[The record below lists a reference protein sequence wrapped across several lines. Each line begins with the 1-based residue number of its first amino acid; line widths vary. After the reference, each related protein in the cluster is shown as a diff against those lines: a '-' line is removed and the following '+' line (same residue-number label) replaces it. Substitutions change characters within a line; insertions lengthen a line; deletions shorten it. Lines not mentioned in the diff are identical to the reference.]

1 MKRDRT
7 SLIDALLKSDEPSV
21 RWKALVRVAG
31 EDPESRKV
39 RELREQIRTS
49 PRATALIAGRDKR
62 FIREAHVYASWRGAH
77 WTLAMLAEIGYPTG
91 DESLLPMREQV
102 LDRWLDSS
110 FYMEFE
116 SKSAVP
122 KNRSAEGVPIIQGR
136 YRRCGSQQGNA
147 LYSITR
153 LGLADKRSDGL
164 AERLM
169 HWQWPDGGWNCD
181 RKPSAHISSFNE
193 SLLPMLGLAAHAERA
208 KDDAARTAALK
219 ASEVFLSRRLFK
231 SKTDGKVISP
241 HWVRPKYPR
250 YWHYD
255 MLGGLVAMAEMGLI
269 KDPRCADALDLLE
282 RKELPKGGWAAQG
295 RFYKVDQNLDTGA
308 KFGSISTVDWDGAG
322 NARRNEWV
330 TADALYVLRA
340 AGPPH

>member
-1 MKRDRT
+1 VKRKR
-7 SLIDALLKSDEPSV
+7 SPVIDALLHSDEPSI
-21 RWKALVRVAG
+21 RWKVMTRVVG
-31 EDPESRKV
+31 EDPDSRK
-39 RELREQIRTS
+39 IRDLQEEIRKS
-49 PRATALIAGRDKR
+49 PRAKALIAGRDR
-62 FIREAHVYASWRGAH
+62 RDVREKYVYASWRGAH
-77 WTLAMLAEIGYPTG
+77 WTLAMLAEIGYPAG
-91 DESLLPMREQV
+91 DTSILPMRDQV
-102 LDRWLDSS
+102 LDYWLSS
-110 FYMEFE
+110 AFYMEFE

-122 KNRSAEGVPIIQGR
+122 KHRSAEGVPIIEGR
-136 YRRCGSQQGNA
+136 YRRCASQHGNA

-181 RKPSAHISSFNE
+181 RRPSAHISSFNE
-193 SLLPMLGLAAHAERA
+193 SMLPMLGLAAHAERA

-219 ASEVFLSRRLFK
+219 ASEVFLCRRLFR
-231 SKTDGKVISP
+231 SRTDGTVISP

-282 RKELPKGGWAAQG
+282 RKELPNGGWTAQG
-295 RFYKVDQNLDTGA
+295 RFYTVSHSVDVSTR
-308 KFGSISTVDWDGAG
+308 FGSISLVDWGG
-322 NARRNEWV
+322 IGTKKLNEWV
-330 TADALYVLRA
+330 TADALCALHA
-340 AGPPH
+340 AGRV